1 VRPTTIKSLGLW
13 QGAALIA
20 LLVATAVIWMR
31 LPASSEPPDAFEA
44 SLPEGATGVEEVSVS
59 PDGRKLVM
67 STTAGTTRG
76 ALWVR
81 DFNSF
86 EWRRLPD
93 TESARSPFWSPDS
106 RHLAFA
112 VGNQLKALDTSGG
125 PAETLCTVPGTP
137 AGSGSWNRDG
147 VIIFGSWSG
156 GSGGPVWK
164 VSQTGGAPV
173 PVTEVDTA
181 KGELY
186 HTWPVFLEDG
196 HRFVYFRSGAPDV
209 AGVYVGSLDA
219 DARNQSRDRILATTV
234 PVAYADGHLF
244 FARGPTTMMAQSFDK
259 RRLKVEGAA
268 VPIAELVQN
277 TWFGTKVFA
286 ASAGGVL
293 AYQPSQRVDKFEIT
307 TIDRQGTMVSTVGP
321 PSLQGWV
328 TVSPDGKRAVVRDTF
343 YDVPGDLWNVDVAT
357 GERTRLTFNRNDYS
371 PGAWSPDGTRLA
383 YAGGDLGD
391 TLYEKRAVGNGSE
404 RELFKEPGTRHFVT
418 SWSRDGRFLLY
429 HTENTPKTGYDVWA
443 LPLEG
448 ERKPV
453 RLLGEPFNEW
463 AAQFSPDMRW
473 IVYASLETGGANAE
487 VFVRPFIVS
496 PSGVPRLGD
505 GKWQVST
512 GGGNWPIWRTQNEIL
527 FNAND
532 MRTNQAISAARVKT
546 SDTVFESATPQVL
559 FRVPPGTASWD
570 VMPDGE
576 RFLLIVPQALQTAVA
591 PIRVVLNWNQELK
604 ERAPTK

>member
-1 VRPTTIKSLGLW
+1 MWSFGCVLYEMLTRARPFPGRDVPETLAAIITKEPEWARLPRQTPDSIRRLLARCLEKDRKRRLESAADARLEIEDALREPLRESAALRVRPTTIKSLGLW

-186 HTWPVFLEDG
+186 QTWPVFLEDG
-196 HRFVYFRSGAPDV
+196 HRFV
-209 AGVYVGSLDA
+209 
-219 DARNQSRDRILATTV
+219 
-234 PVAYADGHLF
+234 
-244 FARGPTTMMAQSFDK
+244 
-259 RRLKVEGAA
+259 
-268 VPIAELVQN
+268 
-277 TWFGTKVFA
+277 
-286 ASAGGVL
+286 
-293 AYQPSQRVDKFEIT
+293 
-307 TIDRQGTMVSTVGP
+307 
-321 PSLQGWV
+321 
-328 TVSPDGKRAVVRDTF
+328 
-343 YDVPGDLWNVDVAT
+343 
-357 GERTRLTFNRNDYS
+357 
-371 PGAWSPDGTRLA
+371 
-383 YAGGDLGD
+383 
-391 TLYEKRAVGNGSE
+391 
-404 RELFKEPGTRHFVT
+404 
-418 SWSRDGRFLLY
+418 
-429 HTENTPKTGYDVWA
+429 
-443 LPLEG
+443 
-448 ERKPV
+448 
-453 RLLGEPFNEW
+453 
-463 AAQFSPDMRW
+463 
-473 IVYASLETGGANAE
+473 
-487 VFVRPFIVS
+487 
-496 PSGVPRLGD
+496 
-505 GKWQVST
+505 
-512 GGGNWPIWRTQNEIL
+512 
-527 FNAND
+527 
-532 MRTNQAISAARVKT
+532 
-546 SDTVFESATPQVL
+546 
-559 FRVPPGTASWD
+559 
-570 VMPDGE
+570 
-576 RFLLIVPQALQTAVA
+576 
-591 PIRVVLNWNQELK
+591 
-604 ERAPTK
+604 